1 VSTPGDGGYGQG
13 QGQQGWGQ
21 QGPGQQGYGQ
31 QGYGQPGGTGQW
43 DQGSFGTAPP
53 KPRNGM
59 GTAALVF
66 GILALLTCW
75 FPVVGLLLG
84 ILAIIFAVI
93 GRGRVKKLQATNKGA
108 ATTGLV
114 LGVLSVIVNLII
126 SVLFF
131 LGLATFLNFGGA
143 QSVQQLQD
151 CLSQAQSA
159 PSPAAVQQAISQCQQ
174 QFSSQLPQLGGD
186 QQPEGQ

>member
-1 VSTPGDGGYGQG
+1 
-13 QGQQGWGQ
+13 
-21 QGPGQQGYGQ
+21 
-31 QGYGQPGGTGQW
+31 
-43 DQGSFGTAPP
+43 
-53 KPRNGM
+53 M

-84 ILAIIFAVI
+84 ILAIIFGAV
-93 GRGRVKKLQATNKGA
+93 GRGRAKRLQATNKGV
-108 ATTGLV
+108 ATAGLV

-151 CLSQAQSA
+151 CLSQAQNA
-159 PSPAAVQQAISQCQQ
+159 PSPAAVQQAIAQCQQ
-174 QFSSQLPQLGGD
+174 QFSSQLPQLGGGNGGN
-186 QQPEGQ
+186 GQ

>member
-13 QGQQGWGQ
+13 QQGWGQ
-21 QGPGQQGYGQ
+21 QDPGRQGYGQ

-53 KPRNGM
+53 KARNGM

-75 FPVVGLLLG
+75 FPFVGLLLG
-84 ILAIIFAVI
+84 ILAIVFAVI

-114 LGVLSVIVNLII
+114 LGILSVIVNILLTGALL
-126 SVLFF
+126 LFGF
-131 LGLATFLNFGGA
+131 AFVNLGGGN
-143 QSVQQLQD
+143 SIQQFQD
-151 CLSQAQSA
+151 CLSQAQNA
-159 PSPAAVQQAISQCQQ
+159 PNPAAVQQAVQQCGD
-174 QFSSQLPQLGGD
+174 QFGQQLPQLGGD